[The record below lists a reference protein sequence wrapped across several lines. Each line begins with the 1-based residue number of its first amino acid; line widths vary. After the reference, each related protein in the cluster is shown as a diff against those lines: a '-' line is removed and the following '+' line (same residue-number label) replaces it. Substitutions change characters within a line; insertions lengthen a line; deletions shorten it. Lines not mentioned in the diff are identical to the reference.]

1 MLGARVVIVAN
12 MKPANMRGIK
22 SHAMVLCAS
31 SADGTQVST
40 ACDHELYVIG
50 AWDIRIRSSCCC
62 KQQLRGQAK
71 CFAGGVCAAAGGCCG
86 G

>member
-31 SADGTQVST
+31 SSDGTQVS
-40 ACDHELYVIG
+40 L
-50 AWDIRIRSSCCC
+50 
-62 KQQLRGQAK
+62 
-71 CFAGGVCAAAGGCCG
+71 CARLLGSKR
-86 G
+86 

>member
-31 SADGTQVST
+31 SADGTQVSLC
-40 ACDHELYVIG
+40 ASAPGSRSL
-50 AWDIRIRSSCCC
+50 RI
-62 KQQLRGQAK
+62 QAGMPV
-71 CFAGGVCAAAGGCCG
+71 ASIINRVGGVA
-86 G
+86 